1 MLHSAVK
8 TKKMEKLQ
16 RKIQNDF
23 LTMLCKTDFYSLL
36 DACEATEDM
45 SIKRQ
50 FVNEIEKKFDALNVA
65 YDENAEIHNKI
76 KRYKALFAT
85 LDIPDTTDGL
95 EEKIW
100 DEIHKNY
107 LLFPSAEQYI
117 AQIVD
122 ELGDPEFADDT
133 LRVRILKQFKKYL
146 NVKSSDS
153 QYFNREIYSKKL
165 ASMSYEDINDS
176 LFDEIK
182 YEISVDDEV
191 LLMLEVYREIL
202 VFSDKERE
210 TLSDLLC
217 QNKNNTLSE
226 NPSEYADLLAET
238 INQNLPDD
246 ETLLIIKK
254 IIEDNL
260 NRNYESLKENCIIS
274 VNKFDEKLE
283 EEKADLEKFK
293 GKSPEAKIKA
303 FIKKFSDDGYDV
315 LSEKNKERLSS
326 IISSVAGKSDNNSL
340 FAPIENYSGSEE
352 LQEIY
357 DFVLNLMKSNNFNL
371 ENYIYRIE
379 EKPDYKKRLEE
390 FTAIF
395 IKNDLLDFKKTE
407 QKALA
412 QKIISSFEKYS
423 DNADAVALELI
434 SEVLKVNRK
443 RGQSLLKLTFQQ
455 IQRNFQSY
463 IQKEDRRSDK
473 KLMLVYYDFCR
484 KSGMEGIKYF
494 RNVIGTLNGFN
505 FSDMSKTLFRG
516 FFKEIKP
523 EWSDT
528 EILDYIIGMLWQKTD
543 GRLFEIIRSEYNNCA
558 YDGTAE
564 ESRELTID
572 NMTEH
577 IIASHHHLSDGVRN
591 KLVDL
596 IIEYDDKLIFRL
608 INNVVKAEEKYETQK
623 TYELSQSFEKIY
635 IGTYKERWE
644 VSKKYRKYHK
654 LKNGYNGELSKKKK
668 NFKENKFNKWFIW
681 SKNLAKGRFEKSKA
695 IKKPLYYFA
704 FAFNM
709 KYYSSTNQEDYDK
722 QKDIKKRLFE
732 DYYSDNLISFL
743 SAESSKD
750 LEAEPSGYSI
760 NFKNFAEV
768 IYLYYLNKEGLTPA
782 EKLSHAENV
791 IDKIKKSERDKGR
804 NYNAE
809 LFTENYRKKVNDEVF
824 RLEEGELENYIT
836 DNFYCDDNSK
846 LGALE
851 ISDEQRTAF
860 KEYKNI
866 VKEINEKHTAYCDK
880 NGYDIR
886 YCDNFDFVVLPE
898 PYNSDERFCKLIDRI
913 KLKIKTDEVLK
924 VNDNAHI
931 TRTKMIAAYYYLY
944 CYKCLSREDNINT
957 GLDMIYSD
965 FERGLNDILEKSGY
979 QKISPK
985 IIFDSVIII
994 FAYCKINDIF

>member
-1 MLHSAVK
+1 MLYSAVK

-16 RKIQNDF
+16 KKIQNDF
-23 LTMLCKTDFYSLL
+23 LSMLCKTDFYSLL

-76 KRYKALFAT
+76 KRYTALVAA

-95 EEKIW
+95 DEKIW

-146 NVKSSDS
+146 NVKSDS
-153 QYFNREIYSKKL
+153 PYFNEEIYSKKL
-165 ASMSYEDINDS
+165 ASMSYEEINDS

-182 YEISVDDEV
+182 FEISADDEV
-191 LLMLEVYREIL
+191 LTMLEVYREIL

-217 QNKNNTLSE
+217 QNMYSE
-226 NPSEYADLLAET
+226 NPAEYADLLAET
-238 INQNLPDD
+238 INRNLPDE

-260 NRNYESLKENCIIS
+260 NKNFESLKENCIIS
-274 VNKFDEKLE
+274 VKKLE
-283 EEKADLEKFK
+283 KEKTYLEKFK

-315 LSEKNKERLSS
+315 LSEKNKKRLSR

-340 FAPIENYSGSEE
+340 FALIENYRGSEE

-357 DFVLNLMKSNNFNL
+357 EFVLNLMKSNNFNL

-379 EKPDYKKRLEE
+379 EKPDYKKRLKE
-390 FTAIF
+390 FTGIF
-395 IKNDLLDFKKTE
+395 IVNDLLDFKKTE

-423 DNADAVALELI
+423 DNADVVVLELI
-434 SEVLKVNRK
+434 SEVLKINRK

-484 KSGMEGIKYF
+484 KNGMEGIKYF
-494 RNVIGTLNGFN
+494 RNDIETLNGFN

-523 EWSDT
+523 EWSDI
-528 EILDYIIGMLWQKTD
+528 EILDYIIGMQWQKTD
-543 GRLFEIIRSEYNNCA
+543 GRLFEMIRSEYNNCA

-564 ESRELTID
+564 ESDELTID

-577 IIASHHHLSDGVRN
+577 IIASHHRLSDGVRS

-623 TYELSQSFEKIY
+623 TYELSQKFEEIY
-635 IGTYKERWE
+635 IETYEE
-644 VSKKYRKYHK
+644 QCVASEKYRKYHK
-654 LKNGYNGELSKKKK
+654 LENEYNGELYKKKK
-668 NFKENKFNKWFIW
+668 DFKDNKFNKWFIR
-681 SKNLAKGRFEKSKA
+681 STNLAKVKFGKSKA

-709 KYYSSTNQEDYDK
+709 KYYSSTDQEDYDK

-743 SAESSKD
+743 SAESSKNM
-750 LEAEPSGYSI
+750 EAEPSGYSI
-760 NFKNFAEV
+760 NYKNFAEV

-791 IDKIKKSERDKGR
+791 IDKIKKSERGKGR
-804 NYNAE
+804 NHKAD
-809 LFTENYRKKVNDEVF
+809 LFTEDYSKKVNDEVF

-860 KEYKNI
+860 REYKNLI
-866 VKEINEKHTAYCDK
+866 DEIDKRHNEYCHK
-880 NGYDIR
+880 GYYIR

-898 PYNSDERFCKLIDRI
+898 PYSSDERFCKLIDRI
-913 KLKIKTDEVLK
+913 KLKIKTDKVLK

-931 TRTKMIAAYYYLY
+931 TRTKMIAAYYYMY

-957 GLDMIYSD
+957 GLDRIYSD
-965 FERGLNDILEKSGY
+965 FESGLNKILEESGY

-985 IIFDSVIII
+985 NIFDSVIII